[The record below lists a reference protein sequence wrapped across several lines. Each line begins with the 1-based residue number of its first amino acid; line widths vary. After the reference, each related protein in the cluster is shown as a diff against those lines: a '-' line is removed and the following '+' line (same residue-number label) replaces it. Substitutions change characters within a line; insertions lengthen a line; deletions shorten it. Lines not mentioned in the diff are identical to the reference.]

1 MEDRDS
7 WRRMMASVQAFHDKH
22 AFRERGGEDL
32 VYRVSLMT
40 EELGEIAA
48 AVTKGEGPEKL
59 SEECAD
65 LLILLL
71 GTAISA
77 DVDLNDA
84 FWRKME
90 RLDQRGARVV
100 DGRVRVS
107 EFRGD
112 SG

>member
-1 MEDRDS
+1 MDDRDS
-7 WRRMMASVQAFHDKH
+7 WRRMIAAVQAFHDKH
-22 AFRERGGEDL
+22 EFRSRGGEDL

-48 AVTKGEGPEKL
+48 AITKGQGSDKL

-77 DVDLNDA
+77 ELDLNDA

-90 RLDQRGARVV
+90 RLEGRGARVV

-107 EFRGD
+107 EFRG
-112 SG
+112 SSE